1 MDSSDARRR
10 GQNNWPLNFLKQN
23 VTPSRSP
30 TEHKQIANTHYPRTV
45 RKAEAAGFVGDDG
58 GLYVGILDGWSSTR
72 GEAWAILSSSGIV
85 YYGVLKAFIPFR
97 RALFAPR
104 QNNLVRDMCV
114 GRAIDFTRF
123 PGLWVTVT
131 IGIHHVGDQSYR
143 NC

>member
-1 MDSSDARRR
+1 MRYVITDS
-10 GQNNWPLNFLKQN
+10 
-23 VTPSRSP
+23 
-30 TEHKQIANTHYPRTV
+30 
-45 RKAEAAGFVGDDG
+45 KAEAAGFVGDDG